1 MHLALA
7 PRPSLDALDQWG
19 IEFLLLPEEFE
30 EFDAVDQWGIEFP
43 FPDGEFA
50 TPARYGGRGRLQ
62 ARSYVLGVRPRAISQ
77 AGAWAAILAI
87 VIAGSAL
94 AISPSLSAGA
104 APPSGAPT
112 DGQSTGGQPVVI
124 GGADFAQI
132 GSLPSITE
140 PLPTILIPALEPTPG
155 GTSPAVLE
163 APSFQVRPTVVPTI
177 EDAKSYL
184 VARLGSKAE
193 RHWGMAQ
200 SQCASL
206 IFEEEAQWNPHA
218 TNKTSGAY
226 GLPQAKPVSKLAN
239 WAEAKAKAA
248 EESGDLETALLYLAW
263 RDNPVAQAEWGVDYM
278 IDRYGSPCAAL
289 TFRNGYWK
297 NGVLIP
303 GVGWY

>member
-1 MHLALA
+1 MHLTVAA
-7 PRPSLDALDQWG
+7 GPSVGALDQWG
-19 IEFLLLPEEFE
+19 IEYLLLPEEFG
-30 EFDAVDQWGIEFP
+30 EFDEVDQWGIEFP
-43 FPDGEFA
+43 VADGEFA
-50 TPARYGGRGRLQ
+50 TLARYRGRGRLH
-62 ARSYVLGVRPRAISQ
+62 ARSSVLGGRPRGISH
-77 AGAWAAILAI
+77 AGAWAAILAV

-94 AISPSLSAGA
+94 AVSPSFSAGA
-104 APPSGAPT
+104 APPSDAPL
-112 DGQSTGGQPVVI
+112 GVQPVVS
-124 GGADFAQI
+124 GGAESAQV

-140 PLPTILIPALEPTPG
+140 PLPTISNPAVEPTPG
-155 GTSPAVLE
+155 ATLS
-163 APSFQVRPTVVPTI
+163 APPFQFRPTVVPTI
-177 EDAKSYL
+177 ADGKNYL
-184 VARLGSKAE
+184 IARLGSKAE
-193 RHWGMAQ
+193 RHWGMPQ

-226 GLPQAKPVSKLAN
+226 GLPQAKPASKLAN

-248 EESGDLETALLYLAW
+248 EESGDPETALLYLAW
-263 RDNPVAQAEWGVDYM
+263 RDNPVVQAEWGVDYM

>member
-1 MHLALA
+1 MHLTVA
-7 PRPSLDALDQWG
+7 PRPSLGALDQWG
-19 IEFLLLPEEFE
+19 IQFLLLPEEL
-30 EFDAVDQWGIEFP
+30 DASAEDQWGIEFP
-43 FPDGEFA
+43 IPDGEFA
-50 TPARYGGRGRLQ
+50 VPARYRGRGRLH
-62 ARSYVLGVRPRAISQ
+62 ARSSVLGGHPRGISQ

-94 AISPSLSAGA
+94 VVSPSVSDGA
-104 APPSGAPT
+104 APPNGAPAG
-112 DGQSTGGQPVVI
+112 GQSTGGQPVVI
-124 GGADFAQI
+124 GGAESPQVA
-132 GSLPSITE
+132 SLPSVTE
-140 PLPTILIPALEPTPG
+140 PLPTISSPTPQPTPG
-155 GTSPAVLE
+155 GTSPAPVE
-163 APSFQVRPTVVPTI
+163 APPFRFRPTVVPTI

-184 VARLGSKAE
+184 IARLGAKAE
-193 RHWGMAQ
+193 RHWGMPQ

-226 GLPQAKPVSKLAN
+226 GLPQAKPASKLAN
-239 WAEAKAKAA
+239 WAAAKAKAA
-248 EESGDLETALLYLAW
+248 EESGDPETALLYLAW
-263 RDNPVAQAEWGVDYM
+263 RDNPVVQAEWGVDYM